1 MTSTGPRRGRRSTCL
16 HPLRDWPAMY
26 ACRLRASLSAPAGG
40 LPAPL
45 PSVPASFSGN
55 HDRARRRLPCKF
67 LRTRG
72 GLSVCFPGTAAVL
85 SVIGLWAWALSMWRS
100 GGRWVLVTAAIS
112 LAYPSHVGCHRLRVV
127 FRAAMGAVFFG
138 QRPTRCQLASWPQ
151 PAAFPTLSR
160 LRVTPRSSPRPS
172 RFAMRYDDV
181 VRADFVLQARV
192 PAMWVP
198 VVWPGWIEDTHAA
211 QARPVGGPH

>member
-127 FRAAMGAVFFG
+127 FRAAMGAVFRAAPDEMPARRLAAACGVSHALSSARDAALIPAPQSVCHAVRRCRTCRF
-138 QRPTRCQLASWPQ
+138 RPTS
-151 PAAFPTLSR
+151 SR
-160 LRVTPRSSPRPS
+160 
-172 RFAMRYDDV
+172 ACY
-181 VRADFVLQARV
+181 
-192 PAMWVP
+192 
-198 VVWPGWIEDTHAA
+198 
-211 QARPVGGPH
+211 VGACCVAGLD